1 MEEFENYSTPCIRCS
16 RIQRILVVDEVVVG
30 QMLMEEFESDSCP
43 YDRDSNIQLI
53 VVVDDVVAGQMLKE
67 LSSYSLK

>member
-1 MEEFENYSTPCIRCS
+1 M
-16 RIQRILVVDEVVVG
+16 VDEVVVG

-43 YDRDSNIQLI
+43 YDRDSNIQLF

>member
-1 MEEFENYSTPCIRCS
+1 M
-16 RIQRILVVDEVVVG
+16 VDEVVVG

-53 VVVDDVVAGQMLKE
+53 VVVDEVVAGQKLKE